1 MNHVVVI
8 EVLLVQ
14 VIAVGGLYR
23 HSPLPPPQGGGK
35 GGGGVT
41 LLISLVLVKK

>member
-1 MNHVVVI
+1 VVI
-8 EVLLVQ
+8 EVLLRW

-23 HSPLPPPQGGGK
+23 HSPFPPPQGGGK